1 MRTVKK
7 EWIEDFAPH
16 RNRIPY
22 EKALNELQE
31 IFTNC
36 TRDMIDRKLS
46 EGTKLGNGRGTTYQV
61 LVIKKKGGETR

>member
-7 EWIEDFAPH
+7 EWIENFTPH
-16 RNRIPY
+16 QDKIPY

-36 TRDMIDRKLS
+36 TKEMISKKLNQ
-46 EGTKLGNGRGTTYQV
+46 GTKLGNGRGTVYQV
-61 LVIKKKGGETR
+61 LVIKKKGGE